1 MSTLNLKFE
10 DRVKTLSK
18 ALAVTQSEIDAAV
31 KRSYVFNQNADNN
44 RLKNLLKKAVSG
56 HDITISAVG
65 GSITEGA
72 WAVSYSGGG
81 NNATEYNWRLDGEK
95 CYAERTVDWF
105 SNKFPGINVNFVN
118 AGIGATPSFLGAF
131 RLDSMALKHNPDLV
145 IVEFAVN
152 DPTAAGLMDTEIFD
166 AYEAVVRR
174 SLNTDAAVILVFT
187 VNESGIGWQEYYS
200 KVGAYYNV
208 PMISYHN
215 AIYPES
221 GLICEWQKLSPDNVH
236 PNNVGHA
243 LIGLCIENFL
253 ENIYASTDIGA
264 VYKDS
269 EIPQDWMYKNTFDK
283 AEMIYAADNEAW
295 QTSNFTF
302 CPTVRDVCSKWGG
315 AWVTEEKGALSL
327 CIPAG
332 AKRVFVLYFNS
343 NGSFITKLGDDT
355 LSCDTKTDGWD
366 KASWHRVHTG
376 APLEKKTELKIESNG
391 DGKVIIIGLL
401 ISY

>member
-1 MSTLNLKFE
+1 MTDIKTKFE
-10 DRVKTLSK
+10 NRVGTLSK
-18 ALAVTQSEIDAAV
+18 ALGVGKSEIRAAV
-31 KRSYVFNQNADNN
+31 ERSYAFNQLSDSG
-44 RLKNLLKKAVSG
+44 RLKNLFKKIASG
-56 HDITISAVG
+56 KDITIAAVG

-72 WAVSYSGGG
+72 WAKSYNGGG
-81 NNATEYNWRLDGEK
+81 NNATEYNELLDGEK
-95 CYAERTVDWF
+95 CYAQRMVDWF
-105 SNKFPGINVNFVN
+105 SKTFPNTNFNFLN

-131 RLDSMALKHNPDLV
+131 RLDSMALIHNPDLV

-152 DPTAAGLMDTEIFD
+152 DPTATELTDTEIFD

-174 SLNTDAAVILVFT
+174 SLNTDAAVMLVFT
-187 VNESGIGWQEYYS
+187 VNESGVGWQEYYS

-221 GLICEWQKLSPDNVH
+221 GLICEWRKLSPDNVH

-253 ENIYASTDIGA
+253 ENVYENTDIGA

-269 EIPQDWMYKNTFDK
+269 EIPQDWMYKNTFEK
-283 AEMIYAADNEAW
+283 AEMIYAADNDAW
-295 QTSNFTF
+295 AIKNFAF

-315 AWVTEEKGALSL
+315 AWVTEEKGTLSL
-327 CIPAG
+327 YVPAG

-355 LSCDTKTDGWD
+355 LSCDTKTDGWE
-366 KASWHRVHTG
+366 KASWHRVYTG
-376 APLEKKTELKIESNG
+376 APLEKETELKIESNG